1 MTKQKDPN
9 SKRSQKRANRN
20 FTMSR
25 PERRAERR
33 LSIALNG
40 QRIALNSQGIDPGYR
55 KPGAQKHW

>member
-9 SKRSQKRANRN
+9 SKRSQRRANRK

-40 QRIALNSQGIDPGYR
+40 YGSGTSYT
-55 KPGAQKHW
+55 KPGAIKHW

>member
-9 SKRSQKRANRN
+9 SKRSQRRANRN
-20 FTMSR
+20 FIASR

-33 LSIALNG
+33 LSIAING
-40 QRIALNSQGIDPGYR
+40 SRPGDASFT

>member
-9 SKRSQKRANRN
+9 SKRSQRRANRN

-33 LSIALNG
+33 LSIATNG
-40 QRIALNSQGIDPGYR
+40 YRGTASER

>member
-20 FTMSR
+20 FTKSR

-40 QRIALNSQGIDPGYR
+40 QGSGPSYTT
-55 KPGAQKHW
+55 PGAKKYW

>member
-9 SKRSQKRANRN
+9 SKRSQRRANRN

-40 QRIALNSQGIDPGYR
+40 QGSGPSYR